1 MLCTVTLYCF
11 CLNTFCLNMFFLKLL
26 FFVFNSLQACALFP
40 RSHGISQNL
49 GLDYNE
55 MVESKLGEKQ
65 KTKNKKQSATGL
77 LALGA
82 GLMLIWKNTS
92 KMRKDLAEL
101 KRMLAARRERAH
113 DEEALGAPEVPP

>member
-1 MLCTVTLYCF
+1 MDLVSWALNAVDRIFSTRTPNPQELPCPQGTEPFGYTVDSKENWRVVCFGNLEIEDVEDLYLCV
-11 CLNTFCLNMFFLKLL
+11 FLL
-26 FFVFNSLQACALFP
+26 
-40 RSHGISQNL
+40 
-49 GLDYNE
+49 
-55 MVESKLGEKQ
+55 
-65 KTKNKKQSATGL
+65 TGL

-82 GLMLIWKNTS
+82 GLMLIWKNTA